1 MTGAGSFLEEGW
13 GLAVVWLRNLKDDIW
28 MVGERGVLWGS
39 HVGCYSRPFVPRFK
53 SGDNRVIPA
62 LYRTSYYAGKLF
74 QAVIPPFYSSPLS
87 ARGIVQAS

>member
-1 MTGAGSFLEEGW
+1 MTGAGSFLEGAGGW
-13 GLAVVWLRNLKDDIW
+13 AVVWLRNRKDDIRV
-28 MVGERGVLWGS
+28 VGEGGVLWWS
-39 HVGCYSRPFVPRFK
+39 HVGSYSRPFVPCLK